1 MKHKIT
7 LSSSGTISGME
18 GENEYAI
25 VYTVS
30 KYHAATHMQ
39 PAEGGEIE
47 ILSVKCDGRE
57 LTGRECDD
65 AVDWILDCHDDELRD
80 YAEAAEDAA
89 REQAM
94 ELRREQS

>member
-7 LSSSGTISGME
+7 LSRSGMAGNAE

-30 KYHAATHMQ
+30 KYHSATYWQ

-47 ILSVKCDGRE
+47 ILSIKCDGRE
-57 LTGRECDD
+57 LTGRECDE

-80 YAEAAEDAA
+80 HAEAAEDAA
-89 REQAM
+89 REQAAEM
-94 ELRREQS
+94 RREQS